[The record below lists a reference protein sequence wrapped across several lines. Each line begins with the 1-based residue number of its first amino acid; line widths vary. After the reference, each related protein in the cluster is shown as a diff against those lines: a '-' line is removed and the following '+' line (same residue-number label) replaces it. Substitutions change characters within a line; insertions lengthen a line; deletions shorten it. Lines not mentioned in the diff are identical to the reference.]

1 MKRMMRRAARHP
13 WYAIIRRHLPLAL
26 LTILVVALA
35 VPAAMLVAP
44 AFTGQGTE
52 QKTPESAV
60 PAWQQVPRDLSLPQ
74 GIAPLKD
81 SAPVPWPDTLAAQL
95 NATLKTDGG
104 GTFTGVVQDAA
115 TGQVL
120 FDRGGAESRV
130 PASNMKLLTAA
141 AAVRSLGPDHRF
153 STRVIAG
160 NDTGSV
166 VLTGGGDVL
175 LGAGESSRDDVMG
188 HAGLATLA
196 RLTVKSLQD
205 KGIKGPVQVRLDDSL
220 FTGPALNPTW
230 SPEDVAAGETAPLF
244 PLALNSARY
253 DPAVTTGPRPQDAA
267 MSAAEAFSAQLTAAG
282 AAAGLTVTP
291 GVVRGEA
298 PEAVDTDAADAP
310 GADAPGAEPEA
321 TKPADGGAARGDAA
335 DGGAAID
342 TADGG
347 TAATSPGKVLAEVQS
362 ATVRQQVDLMLQ
374 TSDNYLAEVL
384 GRMAAVAAGQPGSN
398 DGATATVY
406 KQVQD
411 LGIST
416 DGLRVAD
423 VSGLSLGNQV
433 SAGQLSD
440 VVRAITSGTEPSLR
454 AAIGGFPVAGLTG
467 TLGSRYT
474 DASTERGAGL
484 VRAKTGTLNSVIA
497 LSGYVVD
504 ADGRLLV
511 FSFIGNG
518 LAPGAA
524 GNKTAL
530 DRTATVLASCGC
542 R

>member
-1 MKRMMRRAARHP
+1 MKRMMSRAASHP
-13 WYAIIRRHLPLAL
+13 WIAIIRRQLPLAL
-26 LTILVVALA
+26 VTLLVVALA
-35 VPAAMLVAP
+35 VPAAVLVAP
-44 AFTGQGTE
+44 AFTGQGPDP
-52 QKTPESAV
+52 KTTASAV

-74 GIAPLKD
+74 GISPLKD

-95 NATLKTDGG
+95 NATLQADGG
-104 GTFTGVVQDAA
+104 GSFTGVVQDAA

-120 FDRGGAESRV
+120 FDRDGSQARV

-141 AAVRSLGPDHRF
+141 AAVRAIGPDQRF
-153 STRVIAG
+153 STRVVAG
-160 NDTGSV
+160 AETGSV
-166 VLTGGGDVL
+166 VLVGGGDVL
-175 LGAGESSRDDVMG
+175 LGAGESSRDTVMG

-196 RLTVKSLQD
+196 RLTVQSLQEQ
-205 KGIKGPVQVRLDDSL
+205 GVKGPVQVRLDDSL

-253 DPAVTTGPRPQDAA
+253 DPAVITGPRPQDAA
-267 MSAAEAFSAQLTAAG
+267 MSAAEAFSSQLTAAG
-282 AAAGLTVTP
+282 AAAGLPVTP
-291 GVVRGEA
+291 GVVRGKA
-298 PEAVDTDAADAP
+298 PEVE
-310 GADAPGAEPEA
+310 EPEVENPEAEKQEVEKPEAEKPDA
-321 TKPADGGAARGDAA
+321 TEGDAA
-335 DGGAAID
+335 DGAAGAVNP
-342 TADGG
+342 G
-347 TAATSPGKVLAEVQS
+347 TVLAEVQS
-362 ATVRQQVDLMLQ
+362 ATLRQQVDLMLQ

-384 GRMAAVAAGQPGSN
+384 GRMAAIAAGQPGSN
-398 DGATATVY
+398 DGATATVF

-411 LGIST
+411 LGIPT
-416 DGLRVAD
+416 EGLRVAD

-433 SAGQLSD
+433 SAGQLSE
-440 VVRAITSGTEPSLR
+440 VVRAITSGSEPSLR

-474 DASTERGAGL
+474 DPSTERGAGL

-518 LAPGAA
+518 LQPGAE
-524 GNKTAL
+524 GNRAAL
-530 DRTATVLASCGC
+530 DRAASALASCGC